1 MNEHVRI
8 VGDSRTTT
16 KGQTTI
22 PKQVR
27 DAMGIKDG
35 TPLTWIYEDG
45 RLTVRA
51 KTKRLE
57 DFAGMLGPPP
67 NGRHVTI
74 EEMNEGIG
82 RAVAKRFLRKTSR

>member
-1 MNEHVRI
+1 MNKQARI
-8 VGDSRTTT
+8 VGGSTATS

-27 DAMGIKDG
+27 AAMGITDG
-35 TPLTWIYEDG
+35 TPLIWTYENG
-45 RLTVRA
+45 HLTVRA

-57 DFAGMLGPPP
+57 DFVPLDPP

-74 EEMNEGIG
+74 EEMKEEIG
-82 RAVAKRFLRKTSR
+82 DAIAQHVHRSPGH